1 MGNIHNG
8 DKSIKK
14 DILLVLITGLVG
26 FFIGLFSDFAKTA
39 FTDLKNYNAIR
50 IKREAPVIN
59 KKTIELK
66 FEIYKLGNKPSSF
79 YFDFELSKKARGND
93 NKIADRPIPKEI
105 SGSVL
110 EYGEITFIDYDIEDG
125 NGSIYFKDVNKEN
138 KFEVIINVSASD
150 KSQILNR
157 YLNLNVKPED
167 PSEMALN
174 ASLWDFRFKHP
185 YVTTIA
191 IAFILLIVTT
201 LISFYIIVTLIK
213 KKKGELKDAEE

>member
-39 FTDLKNYNAIR
+39 FTDLNNYNAIR
-50 IKREAPVIN
+50 IKREDPVIN

-79 YFDFELSKKARGND
+79 YFDFELSKEARGND